1 MFDIT
6 KTINNYLMN
15 CISSFLDSTF
25 TAISKI
31 LFQQGAMPNF
41 FNILYNVFI
50 GIGAT
55 VMTIIVLYKIVEYM
69 LQVST
74 GTNDTPLSE
83 ILMRTV
89 KASAMIV
96 IAPVLL
102 KILVGKIAYPFGDWM
117 FNQVAKN
124 ASQSAINFLGS
135 DTLNPIL
142 KGKSCIVFIVV
153 AAFITISVVVF
164 FIKMCVYHAEL
175 IVYQVS
181 SVWAAISMVTDSM
194 DIMTEWW
201 KGLLMMIVSIL
212 MQTALIVGVT
222 GIFTNK
228 ATWYSFMLLIGFCY
242 LIIKGPDLLKRM
254 WYGTGTSRGFMRLL
268 AERFVLRG
276 GRSRG

>member
-1 MFDIT
+1 MFNIEES
-6 KTINNYLMN
+6 INNYLN
-15 CISSFLDSTF
+15 ACITDFLNRTF
-25 TAISKI
+25 KAIAKL
-31 LFQQGAMPNF
+31 LFKPEAMPDF
-41 FNILYNVFI
+41 FNMLYNVFI

-83 ILMRTV
+83 ILTRTV

-102 KILVGKIAYPFGDWM
+102 KILVGQIAYPLGDWM
-117 FNQVAKN
+117 FNQVAQN
-124 ASQSAINFLGS
+124 ASTATINYLKSSGIGDILGS
-135 DTLNPIL
+135 
-142 KGKSCIVFIVV
+142 GIVFL
-153 AAFITISVVVF
+153 FILGFVTVSIVVF
-164 FIKMCVYHAEL
+164 FFKMCIYHAEL

-181 SVWAAISMVTDSM
+181 SVWAAISMVSDNM

-212 MQTALIVGVT
+212 MQTALIVGIT
-222 GIFTNK
+222 EIFVHT
-228 ATWYSFMLLIGFCY
+228 ATWYNFMLLIGFCY

-254 WYGTGTSRGFMRLL
+254 WYGTGTGRGFMRLL
-268 AERFVLRG
+268 GSKILR
-276 GRSRG
+276 RSF

>member
-6 KTINNYLMN
+6 ESINNYLMSS
-15 CISSFLDSTF
+15 ISSFLESIF
-25 TAISKI
+25 AAISKI
-31 LFQQGAMPNF
+31 LFKQGAMPDF

-50 GIGAT
+50 GMGAT
-55 VMTIIVLYKIVEYM
+55 VMTIIILYKIVEYM

-83 ILMRTV
+83 ILTRTV

-102 KILVGKIAYPFGDWM
+102 KILVGQIAYPLGDWM
-117 FNQVAKN
+117 FNQVAQN
-124 ASQSAINFLGS
+124 ASITTINYLSS

-142 KGKSCIVFIVV
+142 KGKSSIVFIIV
-153 AAFITISVVVF
+153 AAFITITIVVF
-164 FIKMCVYHAEL
+164 FVKMCIYHAEL
-175 IVYQVS
+175 IVYQICS
-181 SVWAAISMVTDSM
+181 IWAAISIVSDMEF
-194 DIMTEWW
+194 MTEWW

-222 GIFTNK
+222 GIFTTT
-228 ATWYSFMLLIGFCY
+228 ATWYNFMLLIGFCY

-268 AERFVLRG
+268 GSKFLRK
-276 GRSRG
+276 SF